1 MIACVAAGLLWASR
15 AHLRLTLPYATG
27 VLVMMLGGALA
38 AVVSD
43 APLRTGLVLAQ
54 DVLLL
59 VWAATVA
66 LGRYDP
72 AVVRYATHAWC
83 RTAVVYSGVV
93 VIAYLI
99 GFSPLSGVTARDGVR
114 AAYTFGDPNLAG
126 NYLVV
131 SLFVMAAAKRPRS
144 GVVRV
149 LGYLVVLVA
158 IAFTGSNGAVLT
170 LVLGTLVCFP
180 LSRYRAEGARAGLL
194 ALVVAALLGV
204 LTVGVVLPRVSLDE
218 VRAKAAG
225 SVPLLRDSIGRSGG
239 STSERAQILE
249 EGYRLYLSGDATG
262 FGPSLTKTALEKHQA
277 AYVKEAHNDYLA
289 TLIERGVLGAVGLI
303 LLGFAIAFRCVRL
316 LVEPVPRRLLD
327 ALPRA
332 WILAVILPVVGVA
345 AGFYEVLHFRHVWTW
360 LGVLA
365 AVALMAQDDRE
376 SG

>member
-1 MIACVAAGLLWASR
+1 
-15 AHLRLTLPYATG
+15 
-27 VLVMMLGGALA
+27 
-38 AVVSD
+38 
-43 APLRTGLVLAQ
+43 
-54 DVLLL
+54 
-59 VWAATVA
+59 
-66 LGRYDP
+66 
-72 AVVRYATHAWC
+72 
-83 RTAVVYSGVV
+83 
-93 VIAYLI
+93 
-99 GFSPLSGVTARDGVR
+99 
-114 AAYTFGDPNLAG
+114 
-126 NYLVV
+126 
-131 SLFVMAAAKRPRS
+131 
-144 GVVRV
+144 VRV

-262 FGPSLTKTALEKHQA
+262 FGPSLTKAALEKHQA

-303 LLGFAIAFRCVRL
+303 LLGFAIAFRSVRL